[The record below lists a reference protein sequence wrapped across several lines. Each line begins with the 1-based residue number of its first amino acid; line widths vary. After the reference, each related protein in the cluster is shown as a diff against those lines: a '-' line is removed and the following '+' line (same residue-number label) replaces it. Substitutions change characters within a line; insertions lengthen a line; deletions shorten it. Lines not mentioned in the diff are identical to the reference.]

1 MEDLRAQI
9 SALVKTYARDKF
21 KETIFIPGETPI
33 PPSGKLIGE
42 DELQYMVE
50 ASLDGWLTTG
60 RFNETFQ
67 EKLANVLGVKFLL
80 TVNSG
85 SSANLVAFNT
95 LTSPR
100 LGSRAIKKGDEV
112 ITVAAGFPTT
122 VNPIL
127 QFGAVPVFVD
137 VDMATH
143 NIDVALIE
151 EAITPK
157 TKAIML
163 AHTLG
168 NPFDCAA
175 IRRICDD
182 YGLWLVEDCCDA
194 LGATF
199 DERMVGSWGDIAT
212 LSFYPAHHITMG
224 EGGAVFTNNA
234 DLKVIAESF
243 RDWGRDCYCPPGK
256 DNTCNKRFDQTF
268 GSLPDGYDHK
278 YVYSHLGYN
287 LKITD
292 MQAACGVAQLA
303 QLDDF
308 IARRRSNFEYLND
321 RLTSLGD
328 FLSVAQPTDN
338 SKPSWFGCPITLHDD
353 CGVSRVDVTKFLDSK
368 RIGTR
373 LLFAGN
379 LTRQPYFDGKNYR
392 IASSLENTD
401 RTMKQTFWV
410 GVQPALR
417 VEQLNYIVDQ
427 LEEFFGLNF

>member
-1 MEDLRAQI
+1 
-9 SALVKTYARDKF
+9 
-21 KETIFIPGETPI
+21 
-33 PPSGKLIGE
+33 
-42 DELQYMVE
+42 
-50 ASLDGWLTTG
+50 
-60 RFNETFQ
+60 
-67 EKLANVLGVKFLL
+67 
-80 TVNSG
+80 
-85 SSANLVAFNT
+85 
-95 LTSPR
+95 
-100 LGSRAIKKGDEV
+100 
-112 ITVAAGFPTT
+112 
-122 VNPIL
+122 
-127 QFGAVPVFVD
+127 
-137 VDMATH
+137 
-143 NIDVALIE
+143 
-151 EAITPK
+151 
-157 TKAIML
+157 
-163 AHTLG
+163 
-168 NPFDCAA
+168 
-175 IRRICDD
+175 
-182 YGLWLVEDCCDA
+182 
-194 LGATF
+194 
-199 DERMVGSWGDIAT
+199 
-212 LSFYPAHHITMG
+212 
-224 EGGAVFTNNA
+224 
-234 DLKVIAESF
+234 
-243 RDWGRDCYCPPGK
+243 
-256 DNTCNKRFDQTF
+256 
-268 GSLPDGYDHK
+268 
-278 YVYSHLGYN
+278 
-287 LKITD
+287 